1 MSSDANPTRTRILQA
16 AQQLLEQGDGGQ
28 VRMSDIAKAAK
39 ISRQGLY
46 LHFAT
51 RAELLVA
58 LTRWMDEVNDVDRRL
73 AASRQARDGET
84 RLAAFVEAW
93 GNYIPMIHGVGR
105 ALMAMSDSDAEAAA
119 AWAERM
125 QAVRHGCAA
134 AVAALKDQGVLR
146 DGLSEERATDL
157 FWTLMSVRNWEQLRQ
172 GCGWTQ
178 ADYVVEMQR
187 LARAALVELP

>member
-1 MSSDANPTRTRILQA
+1 MQA